1 MKAFFDAVE
10 EARQEYE
17 TYVLSLCPTVA
28 VHLTQSRD
36 YKPELDKLAEER
48 KAKTEA
54 DKKAQ
59 LDRLMKDMSMSEKP
73 DKKGENPFGP
83 YPSQDRVDL

>member
-1 MKAFFDAVE
+1 MSLPCLKALHD
-10 EARQEYE
+10 
-17 TYVLSLCPTVA
+17 CPLADTRC
-28 VHLTQSRD
+28 SD
-36 YKPELDKLAEER
+36 YRPELDKLVEER
-48 KAKTEA
+48 KAKSDA

-83 YPSQDRVDL
+83 FPSHDRVDL